1 MQSGTG
7 LRPPTTRRILSTG
20 GDQSKASNTD
30 ASIDRV
36 KDPEQELAEL
46 LARREAVKAQIA
58 EKTKRLKA
66 MERERREAINR
77 RIRRAKYRLTAAE
90 RKRRTRRLILM
101 GSMVEDR
108 MKKSPSIGAVIRKDL
123 DEFLTRD
130 QDRALFDLEPLKDSE
145 TTIRR

>member
-1 MQSGTG
+1 M
-7 LRPPTTRRILSTG
+7 
-20 GDQSKASNTD
+20 
-30 ASIDRV
+30 
-36 KDPEQELAEL
+36 KDPEQELADL
-46 LARREAVKAQIA
+46 LARREQVKAQIA

-77 RIRRAKYRLTAAE
+77 RIRRAKYRVTAAE

-108 MKKSPSIGAVIRKDL
+108 MKKSPSIDAVIRKDL

-130 QDRALFDLEPLKDSE
+130 QDRALFDLEPREESE
-145 TTIRR
+145 GTIRR